1 MRRLLLAGLLLA
13 GVAQAEPIALYGTI
27 GGKPVFLDLSHNG
40 DTVSGW
46 YFYLKAGKQQRL
58 DGKLSPKGFFDIQEY
73 TASDNSRSGS
83 FRGRV
88 RDGQWS
94 GVWKNAAGKR
104 AQPVAF
110 APIKGNLKDADGRYR
125 CTARRKDTS
134 IGFSLSHSLDLTL
147 AKGRVKTLT
156 LSRRVRSDGDPAQ
169 SCTLTV
175 RDLKQV
181 SAPVGIEMRARGD
194 TPDGKQHCTLRIIG
208 AGDYLLI
215 RPGQASQAGDD
226 CRAAG
231 SSHFCTPDG
240 FWSDLVVNRKTQSCK
255 SVE

>member
-13 GVAQAEPIALYGTI
+13 GVANAEPIELYGTI
-27 GGKPVFLDLSHNG
+27 GGKPVFLDMNHNG

-46 YFYLKAGKQQRL
+46 YYYLKQGKQQRL
-58 DGKLSPKGFFDIQEY
+58 EGKLSPKGFFDIQEY
-73 TASDNSRSGS
+73 TPSDNSRSGS

-94 GVWKNAAGKR
+94 GSWKNAAGKGAR
-104 AQPVAF
+104 PVAF
-110 APIKGNLKDADGRYR
+110 APIKGSLKEADGRYR
-125 CTARRKDTS
+125 CIARRKDTS
-134 IGFSLSHSLDLTL
+134 IGFSLIHKLDLSL
-147 AKGRVKTLT
+147 AKGRVKGLA
-156 LSRRVRSDGDPAQ
+156 LSRRTHSDGDQAQ
-169 SCTLTV
+169 SCTLTA

-181 SAPVGIEMRARGD
+181 SAPVGIEMRARAEAS
-194 TPDGKQHCTLRIIG
+194 HCTLRIVS

-215 RPGQASQAGDD
+215 RPGQANQSGDD

-231 SSHFCTPDG
+231 KTHFCTPNA
-240 FWSDLVVNRKTQSCK
+240 FWSDLVVNRKTQACK